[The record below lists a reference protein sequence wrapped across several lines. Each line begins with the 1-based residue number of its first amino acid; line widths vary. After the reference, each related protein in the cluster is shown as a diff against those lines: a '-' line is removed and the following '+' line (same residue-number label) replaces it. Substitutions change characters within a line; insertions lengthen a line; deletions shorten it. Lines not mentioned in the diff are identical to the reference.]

1 MRKSQQHKRKQHRT
15 NCDPTTHCAPP
26 PTPPTLPKYLS
37 LQRVA
42 TIKFNFG
49 LPLERRCPGPAPAF
63 LLPCGSRV
71 FILSALA
78 KGTRDIKPRKA
89 VISFRRISRRAFHLS
104 PLRFSLFCHS
114 EQSEESALASLF
126 RCHPVYPDNGRASPD
141 GGTG

>member
-42 TIKFNFG
+42 TIKFNSG
-49 LPLERRCPGPAPAF
+49 LPLARRNRGPAPTF

-71 FILSALA
+71 HPRHKASKSRYFLSADFLPSLPFVPASLLFILSFRA
-78 KGTRDIKPRKA
+78 KRGI
-89 VISFRRISRRAFHLS
+89 
-104 PLRFSLFCHS
+104 
-114 EQSEESALASLF
+114 
-126 RCHPVYPDNGRASPD
+126 
-141 GGTG
+141 